1 MPMNPADTRLLRMVF
16 PMEVQSGSVIVKIY
30 KVENKGRDSFTV
42 SYFADRKRKLKMFAV
57 FDEAHAE
64 AKSKA
69 ASAHAGGQDAP
80 DAVKEMLEAKERE
93 GAEPQATQRSA
104 PQPNSLVFAWVVMAW
119 TAG

>member
-42 SYFADRKRKLKMFAV
+42 SYFADRKRKLKMFAD

-69 ASAHAGGQDAP
+69 VSLSKGELDVLHLGNAERIAYVHAVE
-80 DAVKEMLEAKERE
+80 AVKPTGLPLEDRK
-93 GAEPQATQRSA
+93 S
-104 PQPNSLVFAWVVMAW
+104 VV
-119 TAG
+119 